1 MKKFLHYLR
10 AINAENVK
18 EWKIE
23 MSYRFDFIRGFIEP
37 VVYILPYVFYGI
49 AIVGGRFSQTLYD
62 LTGSGDIIT
71 YTVIG
76 WVVMGFL
83 NTACWAMGFALRKEQ
98 WFGTLET
105 VFAAPVPRWVY
116 IGGMAFHSTLHQGA
130 MILIQIMA
138 VHLIFRLFFK
148 TSGLLPALFFIGLMV
163 IALYGLGI
171 FVASLALIFKQGW
184 MIAEILHSLVSIATP
199 IAYPLAVL
207 PTFLQKVAKIFPTT
221 YGITLARHF
230 LLGERTIWGVAEGTF
245 RLILLGFCWIL
256 FGLIVFNMIDRKV
269 RREGTLAYY

>member
-49 AIVGGRFSQTLYD
+49 AIVGGRFSQTLHD